1 MVIKIA
7 DKITNISKKPVQELS
22 NNNNDEKEGD
32 VEITTHKKRYI
43 LPEERQRIID
53 ELNDES
59 RRTYTGNSIKF

>member
-53 ELNDES
+53 ELNYES
-59 RRTYTGNSIKF
+59 RGTYTGNSIKF